1 VNELNIKF
9 LQKQN
14 KHFLYVN
21 FIFLFIVQ
29 FVFFYLFLSYIPN
42 NIKKYFFV
50 FFVALVVLSFLYDK
64 FKSFILLIAGIF
76 AFAFYIVLINWIEVP
91 NIKTQIYSIFY
102 QVIVIFLS
110 ILIWIEAIFL
120 KRILDK
126 NLEMEQK
133 IRELEK
139 YNDIGVLTFTEF
151 LNKAE
156 LIFASLKRRNET
168 GELLVFTISELII
181 NEKTRSSRTAIK
193 ILGETILNSIRKQF
207 DIVGYLNENTLLVLL
222 QNTDSEGSNIV
233 IDRIKKHLANTPN
246 INYDKFIENI
256 EISVSEVGDFY
267 DFKNIIEK
275 VNSGSEN
282 YAIF

>member
-1 VNELNIKF
+1 VNKLNIKF

-14 KHFLYVN
+14 KHFLYLN

-42 NIKKYFFV
+42 NIKKIFFC
-50 FFVALVVLSFLYDK
+50 FFAVLVVLSFLYDK
-64 FKSFILLIAGIF
+64 FKSFTLLIAGIF
-76 AFAFYIVLINWIEVP
+76 AFAFYLVLINWIEVP

-110 ILIWIEAIFL
+110 ILIWIESIFL

-139 YNDIGVLTFTEF
+139 YNEIGVLTFTEF

-156 LIFASLKRRNET
+156 LIFNSMKRRNEI
-168 GELLVFTISELII
+168 GQLLIFKI
-181 NEKTRSSRTAIK
+181 NELKTNREVKTSRTVIK
-193 ILGETILNSIRKQF
+193 ILGEVILNSIRRQF
-207 DIVGYLNENTLLVLL
+207 DIVGYLNKSTLLILL

-233 IDRIKKHLANTPN
+233 IDRIKKHLANIPN
-246 INYDKFIENI
+246 INYDNFIKNI
-256 EISVSEVGDFY
+256 EISVSEVDDFY

-275 VNSGSEN
+275 VNSGSES